1 LEKFQNGKI
10 SLFFALSVNVLLLL
24 VQRISEIFCPPVS
37 YLSLIIGLRVGYGV
51 FPLHLIEFLWRM
63 KQPYNVSVVA
73 ELAACAALS
82 NPDYL
87 EVFSKNRI

>member
-1 LEKFQNGKI
+1 
-10 SLFFALSVNVLLLL
+10 
-24 VQRISEIFCPPVS
+24 
-37 YLSLIIGLRVGYGV
+37 
-51 FPLHLIEFLWRM
+51 M

-87 EVFSKNRI
+87 EVSLKFFQCTFTNFTLNQEVKNAIVMEREKMFKMMSSFSFLEPYKSQSNFILCR

>member
-1 LEKFQNGKI
+1 
-10 SLFFALSVNVLLLL
+10 
-24 VQRISEIFCPPVS
+24 
-37 YLSLIIGLRVGYGV
+37 
-51 FPLHLIEFLWRM
+51 M